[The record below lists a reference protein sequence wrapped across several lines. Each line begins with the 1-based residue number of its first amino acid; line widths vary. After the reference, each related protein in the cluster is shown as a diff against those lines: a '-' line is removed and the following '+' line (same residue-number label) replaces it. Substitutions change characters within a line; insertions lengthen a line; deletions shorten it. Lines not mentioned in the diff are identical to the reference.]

1 MIFRQLFDQES
12 YTYTYLLAQGY
23 GCEAILIDPV
33 LGKVDHYMRLLDEM
47 QLKLVKVVD
56 THVHADHIT
65 AAAEL
70 RDRTQCI
77 TVMGEESSV
86 DSVSQRVADG
96 EVIAIDGVSLTALYT
111 PGHTDDSY
119 CFLMNDRVF
128 TGDTLLIRGTGRTDF
143 QSGSAGD
150 AYDSITQKLFTL
162 PDDTIVY
169 PGHDYKGDMI
179 STIGEE
185 KQYNPRLQVADKVA
199 YVELMDNLNLDNPK
213 MMDVAVPANQ
223 KVAMAQQEIDDQG
236 WSFTSSELQEL
247 ISNDDVLLVD
257 LREDAERDKNGYIE
271 SSINIPY
278 TNIKDVVAKNGVLNE
293 LANATN
299 KKLVFYCAF
308 GERSAMALNAAR
320 EAGLASYHLKG
331 GMAAWSHG

>member
-12 YTYTYLLAQGY
+12 YTYTYLLAEGY
-23 GCEAILIDPV
+23 GGDALLIDPV
-33 LGKVDHYMRLLDEM
+33 LGKLEHYMRLLEEM
-47 QLKLVKVVD
+47 DLKLIKVVD

-86 DSVSQRVADG
+86 DSVSQRVGDG
-96 EVIAIDGVSLTALYT
+96 EIIAIDGVSLTALHT

-150 AYDSITQKLFTL
+150 AYDSITLKLFTL

-169 PGHDYKGDMI
+169 PGHDYKGDMV

-185 KQYNPRLQVADKVA
+185 IKYNPRLQVADKAA
-199 YVELMDNLNLDNPK
+199 YVELMENLNLDNPK

-223 KVAMAQQEIDDQG
+223 KVAMAQQEIDEQG
-236 WSFTSSELQEL
+236 WSFTTNELQAL
-247 ISNDDVLLVD
+247 IKRDDVLLVD
-257 LREDAERDKNGYIE
+257 LREDSERDKHGFIE

-278 TNIKDVVAKNGVLNE
+278 TNINDVISKNGVLSE
-293 LANATN
+293 LAGATK

-320 EAGLASYHLKG
+320 KAGLESFHLKG
-331 GMAAWSHG
+331 GMAAWSHS

>member
-12 YTYTYLLAQGY
+12 YTYTYLLAQDY
-23 GCEAILIDPV
+23 GSESILIDPV
-33 LGKVDHYMRLLDEM
+33 LGKVDQYMRLLEEM
-47 QLKLVKVVD
+47 QLKLVKVMD

-96 EVIAIDGVSLTALYT
+96 ELITIDGVSLTALHT

-143 QSGSAGD
+143 QSGSAAQ
-150 AYDSITQKLFTL
+150 AYNSITQKLFTL

-169 PGHDYKGDMI
+169 PGHDYKGDMV

-185 KQYNPRLQVADKVA
+185 KRFNPRLQVENREA

-223 KVAMAQQEIDDQG
+223 KVAMAQQEIDEQG
-236 WSFTSSELQEL
+236 WSFTSVELQAL
-247 ISNDDVLLVD
+247 IKNDNVLLVD
-257 LREDAERDKNGYIE
+257 LREDSERNKNGYID

-278 TNIKDVVAKNGVLNE
+278 TNIKDVIAENGVLSE
-293 LANATN
+293 LANATR

-320 EAGLASYHLKG
+320 EAGLESYHLKG
-331 GMAAWSHG
+331 GMAAWSHS

>member
-47 QLKLVKVVD
+47 HLKLVKVVD

-143 QSGSAGD
+143 QSGSSAD
-150 AYDSITQKLFTL
+150 AYDSITQKLFAL

-169 PGHDYKGDMI
+169 PGHDYKGDMV

-185 KQYNPRLQVADKVA
+185 KQYNPRLQVADKLA

-213 MMDVAVPANQ
+213 LMDVAVPANQ
-223 KVAMAQQEIDDQG
+223 KVAMAQQEIDEQG
-236 WSFTSSELQEL
+236 WSFTTNELQAL
-247 ISNDDVLLVD
+247 LKDDDVLLVD

-278 TNIKDVVAKNGVLNE
+278 TNIKDVVAENGVLNE
-293 LANATN
+293 LANATH

-331 GMAAWSHG
+331 GMAAWSHQ